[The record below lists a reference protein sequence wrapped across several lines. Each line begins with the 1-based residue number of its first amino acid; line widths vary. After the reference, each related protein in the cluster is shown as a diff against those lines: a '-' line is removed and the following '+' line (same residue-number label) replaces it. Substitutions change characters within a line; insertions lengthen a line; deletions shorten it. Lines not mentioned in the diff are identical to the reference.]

1 MALRTVIFLFVIL
14 LLDIYAATALKVL
27 TPKRWVLYVVWILNI
42 LSYLIL
48 VLYFTT
54 DLRNHSSKA
63 LATYPGAF
71 VFIYYFSKLFFL
83 PFLFIDD
90 VRRFVT
96 FLYSKFSS
104 NTAEFDSGRSKVL
117 MAIGLG
123 FFLVPFSSLFYGIIR
138 NPYRYKV
145 HEIDIEIPDLPVELE
160 GLKIVQISDIHS
172 GTFVFKDPINR
183 GIELI
188 NDLEPDIFVFTGDLV
203 NTFASEADEYVDLF
217 DKINAKYGKY
227 SILGNHDYGD
237 YHNWPTREEKQANFK
252 HLLDTHQKLG
262 WDLLINEHRTI
273 EVNGQEVS
281 IIGSE
286 NFSASARFVKHGD
299 LVKATE
305 NISSESFKILLT
317 HDPSHWRYEVTE
329 KYKEISLTL
338 SGHTHGFQ
346 YGIEIPGFINWSP
359 SKYIYKEWAGLYEEG
374 NQKLYVNR
382 GFGVLGYPG
391 RVGILPEITKL
402 TLKRKK

>member
-27 TPKRWVLYVVWILNI
+27 TPKRWVLYVVWTLNI
-42 LSYLIL
+42 LSYTIL
-48 VLYFTT
+48 LLYFTT
-54 DLRNHSSKA
+54 DLRNHSTKA
-63 LATYPGAF
+63 LAVYPGAF
-71 VFIYYFSKLFFL
+71 IFIYYFSKLFFL

-145 HEIDIEIPDLPVELE
+145 HEIDIEIPDLPAELE

-183 GIELI
+183 AIELI
-188 NDLEPDIFVFTGDLV
+188 NEMEPDIFVFTGDLV

-217 DKINAKYGKY
+217 DKINARYGKY

-237 YHNWPTREEKQANFK
+237 YHNWPSREEKQANFK
-252 HLLDTHQKLG
+252 HLLEIHQKLD

-273 EVNGQEVS
+273 EINGQEVS

-299 LVKATE
+299 LIKATE

-346 YGIEIPGFINWSP
+346 YGIEIPGFVNWSP